1 MAHRL
6 RVSAGSCADHDC
18 RGEEVRK
25 RGTSMKPGEE
35 LAVLRQF
42 LEALESGSMTIR
54 ESGKDV
60 TQREIDKLKPD
71 IAYLEKVLARKP

>member
-1 MAHRL
+1 
-6 RVSAGSCADHDC
+6 
-18 RGEEVRK
+18 
-25 RGTSMKPGEE
+25 MKPGEE
-35 LAVLRQF
+35 LVVLRQF

-71 IAYLEKVLARKP
+71 IAYLEKVLARMP